1 VPCRPEADEVIEPVR
16 VPLAEALDLVWRG
29 ELSDA
34 KSALALLH
42 AARRLGKL
50 A

>member
-1 VPCRPEADEVIEPVR
+1 VVR
-16 VPLAEALDLVWRG
+16 VPLAEALALVWSG

-34 KSALALLH
+34 KSALALVH
-42 AARRLGKL
+42 AARHQGLL